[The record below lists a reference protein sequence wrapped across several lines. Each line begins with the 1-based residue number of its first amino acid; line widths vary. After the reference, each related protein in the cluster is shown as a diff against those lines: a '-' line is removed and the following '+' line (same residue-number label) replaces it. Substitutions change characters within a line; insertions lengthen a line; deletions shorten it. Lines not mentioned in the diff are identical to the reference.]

1 MIAAERW
8 LRSYQPHWFR
18 SDLAAG
24 VTRAGSVVNFVSETV
39 LIGFNAGVALQLAST
54 QPDLLRINS
63 QPETKEDSPT
73 GRFTIRTWWSANGTQ
88 LVSAVSLR
96 TKDLHD
102 AHLTIVRKLAD

>member
-1 MIAAERW
+1 MIPAVRW
-8 LRSYQPHWFR
+8 LRSYQPHWF
-18 SDLAAG
+18 DLTSRRAS
-24 VTRAGSVVNFVSETV
+24 RAGSVVNFVSETV
-39 LIGFNAGVALQLAST
+39 LIGFKAGVALQLAST

-73 GRFTIRTWWSANGTQ
+73 GRYTIRTWWSANGTQ